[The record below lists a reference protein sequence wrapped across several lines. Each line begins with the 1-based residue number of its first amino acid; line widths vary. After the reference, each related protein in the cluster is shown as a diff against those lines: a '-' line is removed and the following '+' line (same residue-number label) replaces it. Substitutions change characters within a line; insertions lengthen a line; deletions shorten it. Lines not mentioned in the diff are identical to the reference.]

1 MIKSSSPDHN
11 SIGEIMY
18 SLEFVHIRLGGNQ
31 GVIEIHSF
39 KRYYMYGMRT
49 LCKLNQ

>member
-1 MIKSSSPDHN
+1 
-11 SIGEIMY
+11 MY

-31 GVIEIHSF
+31 GVIEIHIF